1 MFTSLKKS
9 IMWQNHNELDC
20 FPNDRCLGCFQFFAG
35 ISYAAVNQEGQ
46 FYVFIK
52 GQSLKCANAV
62 AKLCFLILSD
72 VLVHV
77 INVHCSENPFYN
89 IYTVF

>member
-1 MFTSLKKS
+1 MLQWIKKA
-9 IMWQNHNELDC
+9 N
-20 FPNDRCLGCFQFFAG
+20 
-35 ISYAAVNQEGQ
+35 
-46 FYVFIK
+46 YVFIK
-52 GQSLKCANAV
+52 GQSLKCTNAV